1 VNLPNAFL
9 RNIRV
14 SFGPQGE
21 RWLQSLPGLLADAAC
36 RWDLSLGEP
45 FLLSYNYVCAATR
58 ADGAQAVLKIGFP
71 NRELLSEM
79 SALRLFDGQGAC
91 RLLEADDE
99 NCAFLLER
107 LSPGEMLVGLADDEA
122 RTQIASQVMRRLW
135 RPAPPELPF
144 IPLRDWFAELEG
156 LRPRYGGGT
165 GPFPIWL
172 VERVEALL
180 PDLLHQSNPS
190 MLIHGD
196 FHHFNVLS
204 ADRSESGWLA
214 IDPKGVVGP
223 VGYEAGPL
231 LINPWDELLKAENPL
246 QMTERRLAI
255 LSEHLGLPRAHLRDW
270 GLCHCLLSAWWD
282 LDEDDSGGEYT
293 LACAEVFARAVQG

>member
-1 VNLPNAFL
+1 MMPLPESFL

-14 SFGPQGE
+14 SFGTEGE
-21 RWLQSLPGLLADAAC
+21 RWLVDLPGLLNKAAR

-58 ADGAQAVLKIGFP
+58 ADGTQAVLKIGVP
-71 NRELLSEM
+71 NREILSEM
-79 SALRLFDGQGAC
+79 TALRLFDGEGAC
-91 RLLEADDE
+91 RLLAADDE
-99 NCAFLLER
+99 NYTFLLER
-107 LSPGEMLVGLADDEA
+107 LHPGQMLVEMEDDEA
-122 RTQIASQVMRRLW
+122 RTHIACEVMTRLW
-135 RPAPPELPF
+135 RPAPPEGPF
-144 IPLRDWFAELEG
+144 IPLLSWFAELDN

-165 GPFPIWL
+165 GPFPRWL

-180 PDLLHQSNPS
+180 PDLLHPSNPH

-204 ADRSESGWLA
+204 AARSPDGWLA

-223 VGYEAGPL
+223 VGYEVGPL
-231 LINPWDELLKAENPL
+231 LINPFDEVLQGENPL
-246 QMTERRLAI
+246 RTTERRLAI
-255 LSEHLGLPRAHLRDW
+255 LSEHLGLPVAHLRDW

-282 LDEDDSGGEYT
+282 LDEQGRGGEST
-293 LACAEVFARAVQG
+293 LAYAGVLARAKT